1 MKYKKKLLIFILAPL
16 STNLLIGCAANEA
29 YQTTSDSK
37 YIYQEKNY
45 NNNFERLS
53 KLLNVNKINLEDKLT
68 LKNGNDTFKLVPAT
82 ETSTDLD
89 FYKDLVV
96 YGDEEYTKLYF
107 QNKKMKNEEQANNYY
122 NSYMMDMWKKS
133 PPHSLFFLI
142 SLNDERVGIIST
154 STLIS
159 SDEITIGYITEQSKS
174 NKGIATNSLKIMVQ
188 LLKYMKDNNTYN
200 YSKLSLWIFD
210 ENVSSIKVAQRNG
223 FELSEKNSDKQI
235 SKYTLNL

>member
-1 MKYKKKLLIFILAPL
+1 MKYKKKILLFILVPL
-16 STNLLIGCAANEA
+16 STNLLVGCAPNKV
-29 YQTTSDSK
+29 YQTTTDSK

-45 NNNFERLS
+45 NSNFERLS
-53 KLLNVNKINLEDKLT
+53 KLLNVSKTNLENKLT
-68 LKNGNDTFKLVPAT
+68 LKNGEDIFKLVPAT
-82 ETSTDLD
+82 ENSVDLD

-107 QNKKMKNEEQANNYY
+107 QNKKMKNEEQARNHY

-133 PPHSLFFLI
+133 PPSSLFFLI

-154 STLIS
+154 GTLVS
-159 SDEITIGYITEQSKS
+159 SDEIMIGYVTEQSKA
-174 NKGIATNSLKIMVQ
+174 NKGIATNALKIIVQ
-188 LLKYMKDNNTYN
+188 LLKQMKDNNTYN

-210 ENVSSIKVAQRNG
+210 ENVSSIKVAKRNG
-223 FELSEKNSDKQI
+223 FELSEKNYDQQL